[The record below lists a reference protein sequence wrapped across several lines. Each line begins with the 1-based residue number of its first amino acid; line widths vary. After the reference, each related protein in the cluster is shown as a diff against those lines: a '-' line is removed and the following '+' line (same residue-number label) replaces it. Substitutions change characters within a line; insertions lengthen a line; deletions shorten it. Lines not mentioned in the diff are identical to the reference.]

1 MFNFLKNYNLPM
13 IKQKLLIIYL
23 LNVSDIFFT
32 LILVN
37 SGYFYEGNTLMALI
51 LNTPILAVICKL
63 LIPAILIILI
73 YNRMKKATLNQLMY
87 SNKIIIACILF
98 YSFINLLHLIWLV
111 ILNFYI
117 K

>member
-1 MFNFLKNYNLPM
+1 MLNFIKNYNLSI

-23 LNVSDIFFT
+23 LNISDIFFT

-37 SGYFYEGNTLMALI
+37 SGYFYEGNTLMAVI
-51 LNTPILAVICKL
+51 LNTPLLAVLCKI
-63 LIPAILIILI
+63 LIPATLIVII
-73 YNRMKKATLNQLMY
+73 YNRMKKATLNQLIY
-87 SNKIIIACILF
+87 SNKIIIACIIL

-111 ILNFYI
+111 LLKFYI